1 MLDKDGNNRGFGFC
15 EFENQASAIAAIQ
28 TLNEYEIKGKF
39 LRVDRA
45 EDSDVPSLEQIK
57 QMMGQNIPQ
66 QKQPVMPNDINTHQQ
81 HLLQTQNIVATIT
94 QKVIEI
100 LGTSNVSN
108 LFNTLVDLKN
118 IYNQN
123 PEQAKQILLANPP
136 LAYSL
141 LYTQERLGLL
151 SPNLNK
157 QFHTSVTTST
167 QIPSIQQL
175 PQLVSP
181 SMNVNPYSIQPNM
194 MMPSY
199 NQQPQIG
206 QLNFQTLP
214 QQLYQMPNFPN
225 EGQREMFQQY
235 MNYTPKT

>member
-15 EFENQASAIAAIQ
+15 EFEDQASAIRAIQ

-45 EDSDVPSLEQIK
+45 EDSDVPSHEQIK
-57 QMMGQNIPQ
+57 QMMSQ
-66 QKQPVMPNDINTHQQ
+66 QKQPMMPSDMASHQQ

-94 QKVIEI
+94 QKVLEI
-100 LGTSNVSN
+100 LGTSSVAN

-118 IYNQN
+118 IYSQN

-141 LYTQERLGLL
+141 LYAQERLGLL

-157 QFHTSVTTST
+157 QFLHTSTST
-167 QIPSIQQL
+167 SQIPTIQQL

-181 SMNVNPYSIQPNM
+181 SMGTNPYSMQTNM

-199 NQQPQIG
+199 TGQPQMG
-206 QLNFQTLP
+206 QMNFQTLP
-214 QQLYQMPNFPN
+214 QQLYQMP
-225 EGQREMFQQY
+225 EGQREMFQQQY
-235 MNYTPKT
+235 MNYPPQK